1 MHDEQGKV
9 IDDIINYTGNFKTG
23 KRIIVNNEYDKFLS
37 MKSGKE
43 LMSIEGTE
51 DGKETSHGSH
61 TSIIKFT
68 VVKGVLRESKDIVY
82 HFNKNGSE
90 KK

>member
-1 MHDEQGKV
+1 M
-9 IDDIINYTGNFKTG
+9 
-23 KRIIVNNEYDKFLS
+23 S